1 MSTVQRQLHK
11 RSHNR
16 FWKNVTASSTNLLGF
31 VLTSS
36 FIVVAVLA
44 PLLSPYSPVA
54 MTDGLELS
62 PPSTAHPF
70 GTDEFGRDIL
80 SRVLYG
86 SRISMLVGFGGVL
99 TAALVGTLLG
109 LISGYSGQR
118 SLLDLLVMRI
128 MDTLLAFPG
137 ILIGIVTVVLLG
149 ASAANVAIAVAIA
162 NVPLV
167 TRLVRAETLREK
179 EREYVSA
186 AVALGAPRAR
196 ILLVHLLPNTV
207 SVIIVQIATSLGAAI
222 LLEAA
227 LSFLG
232 LGAQPPLPSWG
243 SMLRESRRYLAQAP
257 WYAVAPGA
265 ALTLLIIGVNYFA
278 NALRQSFKRGR

>member
-1 MSTVQRQLHK
+1 MSAIQPKRPK
-11 RSHNR
+11 RSRYR

-31 VLTSS
+31 VLTAG
-36 FIVVAVLA
+36 FVLVAVLA
-44 PLLSPYSPVA
+44 PLLSPSSPVA

-62 PPSTAHPF
+62 PPSTTHPF

-86 SRISMLVGFGGVL
+86 SRISMPVGFGGVL

-118 SLLDLLVMRI
+118 SLLDLLIMRM

-137 ILIGIVTVVLLG
+137 ILIGIITVVLLG
-149 ASAANVAIAVAIA
+149 ASAVAIAVAIA
-162 NVPLV
+162 NVALV

-179 EREYVSA
+179 ERDYVSA

-196 ILLVHLLPNTV
+196 ILLIHLLPNTV
-207 SVIIVQIATSLGAAI
+207 SVIIIQVATSLGAAI

-232 LGAQPPLPSWG
+232 LGAQPPSPSWG
-243 SMLRESRRYLAQAP
+243 SMLRESRGYLAQAP

-278 NALRQSFKRGR
+278 NALRQSFRRGM